1 LSTHNFQ
8 YADISARI
16 MASLIDLFIFLPLFW
31 IGGYTGLNKDVMNWT
46 LSIMFFFYK
55 IFCWTSWEGQ
65 TIGAKMWGVKLI
77 KKNGEEMTF
86 KTSIL
91 RMLFSFVPFSNI
103 WVFVDRKKQTLAD
116 HLANTYLIKV

>member
-1 LSTHNFQ
+1 
-8 YADISARI
+8 
-16 MASLIDLFIFLPLFW
+16 
-31 IGGYTGLNKDVMNWT
+31 
-46 LSIMFFFYK
+46 
-55 IFCWTSWEGQ
+55 
-65 TIGAKMWGVKLI
+65 MWGVKLI